1 MRRILAFLLCAL
13 GALLPLR
20 LRVLYSEA
28 LGWFAQYYH
37 YLFRSLVTYIVR
49 EVEKD
54 EAKRELQDPA
64 GGGDGARDD

>member
-1 MRRILAFLLCAL
+1 MRRALAFLICLL

-37 YLFRSLVTYIVR
+37 AMFRSLVTFIVS

-54 EAKRELQDPA
+54 KADRSEGNDPET
-64 GGGDGARDD
+64 R

>member
-1 MRRILAFLLCAL
+1 MRRALAFLICAV

-37 YLFRSLVTYIVR
+37 YLFRSLVSFIVS

-54 EAKRELQDPA
+54 KAKGADA
-64 GGGDGARDD
+64 TDGGDGGRGD